1 MLKSFESKNIQ
12 KQYDTTQLLWEIA
25 NKNTV
30 WSEPPMI
37 SIINGT
43 KENIPAMFVNSLI
56 WECKCEVNQGIKGST
71 KKRIS
76 SIDVQYH
83 FDLKN
88 LEQ

>member
-1 MLKSFESKNIQ
+1 
-12 KQYDTTQLLWEIA
+12 
-25 NKNTV
+25 
-30 WSEPPMI
+30 MI